1 MVEHIAKLV
10 QEKVITGI
18 SDLRDESDRKKMAV
32 TSINSKDAVT
42 HLRVLKR
49 FKDATL
55 IDDIENAKLIK
66 ITDVL
71 DYPKVVC
78 DDKLEND
85 YSSYKIFAKFG
96 FLFICLP
103 SVALIFL
110 TRRIKERNFK
120 MVADL
125 LFILS
130 WFITGALSV
139 VMSR

>member
-1 MVEHIAKLV
+1 MNCRIFTRQFYIALAGLLFLAAVNNFYGKVGFIDVCVSIMAGPIAFLLHEKYDVEAFI
-10 QEKVITGI
+10 
-18 SDLRDESDRKKMAV
+18 
-32 TSINSKDAVT
+32 
-42 HLRVLKR
+42 
-49 FKDATL
+49 
-55 IDDIENAKLIK
+55 
-66 ITDVL
+66 
-71 DYPKVVC
+71 
-78 DDKLEND
+78 
-85 YSSYKIFAKFG
+85 G

-120 MVADL
+120 MIANL